1 MNSDQIAHG
10 DVDVDLGRLFASVR
24 QKWPRILFAALVI
37 TGLVFAVTY
46 AVTPQYRAQ
55 TRLLIETRESI
66 YTRPQGVNDG
76 DRPILDGEGVAS
88 QVELITS
95 TEILTRVAEDYNL
108 ANRGEFAG
116 DGGSLLSGLLEM
128 AGLKSAPVEGTAEE
142 KVLRAFRERLT
153 VYRVENSRVIVIE
166 FSSEDPKLA
175 AEIPNAVADAYVAVQ
190 SDAKLQSNT
199 SATQWL
205 EPEIQDLRERVK
217 EAEARVAEYR
227 AQSDLLLGQNNTV
240 LATQQLAELSSELSR
255 TRANRSAATAQA
267 ASVRSA
273 LQSGASVET
282 LPEVMASPLI
292 QRLRERQVEL
302 NAQIA
307 DLSTTLLGN
316 HPRIRALRSQLAD
329 LDAQIRSEANKVLA
343 SFEAEAATAERRE
356 EELTAEL
363 NRLKSASALAE
374 EEQVELRA
382 LEREAAAQ
390 RELLES
396 YLTRYREAASRSDR
410 NYLPADVRIF
420 SRAITPSEPY
430 FPKILPITVAAFV
443 ASLLVMAVM
452 TLLQELFSGRAMRP
466 TAGVPAPVPATA
478 RMPRAEP
485 LMELHSDEPELTD
498 LDAERAHIPIFPKR
512 PETRREPVQPVRYG
526 EIDIEQASERLVA
539 GGAGRALFIS
549 PEGDEAAAAS
559 VLVARDVADSGLR
572 VLLLDLTA
580 SGAASLPMLESVAY
594 AGITNLL
601 ASEAQFADVIHTDLF
616 SECHIIPVGTADP
629 KRAMRAADRLPIIME
644 SLSAAY
650 DVVIVE
656 CGPSDARDIRRLLS
670 SDTEVLVSMVDPEEG
685 DMAVEM
691 LDDLRESGVDA
702 PILVSPA
709 GHRMPPAPPG
719 RDAA

>member
-1 MNSDQIAHG
+1 MKSDQIAHG
-10 DVDVDLGRLFASVR
+10 DVDVDLGQLFAGVR
-24 QKWPRILFAALVI
+24 RKWPRILFAALVI

-46 AVTPQYRAQ
+46 TVTPQYRAQ
-55 TRLLIETRESI
+55 TRLLIETRESV

-95 TEILTRVAEDYNL
+95 TEILTSVAEKYNL

-116 DGGSLLSGLLEM
+116 GGGSFLSGLLVM
-128 AGLKSAPVEGTAEE
+128 AGLKSAPVEGTQEE

-175 AEIPNAVADAYVAVQ
+175 AEIPNAVADAYVAMQ
-190 SDAKLQSNT
+190 SEAKFQSNT

-205 EPEIQDLRERVK
+205 EPEIEDLRERVK

-267 ASVRSA
+267 ESVRSA
-273 LQSGASVET
+273 LQSGAAVET

-329 LDAQIRSEANKVLA
+329 LDTQIRSEANKVLA
-343 SFEAEAATAERRE
+343 GFEAEAATAQRRE

-363 NRLKSASALAE
+363 NRLKAASAIAE

-430 FPKILPITVAAFV
+430 FPKIMPITVAAFV
-443 ASLLVMAVM
+443 ASLLIMAII
-452 TLLQELFSGRAMRP
+452 TLLQELFSGCAMRP
-466 TAGVPAPVPATA
+466 TAGVAAPVPATA

-485 LMELHSDEPELTD
+485 LVDVGVPISGVGTSVPARKMVSAPIPEPE
-498 LDAERAHIPIFPKR
+498 EQ
-512 PETRREPVQPVRYG
+512 RELAPVARFG
-526 EIDIEQASERLVA
+526 EINIEQASERLVT
-539 GGAGRALFIS
+539 GGATRALFIS

-559 VLVARDVADSGLR
+559 VLVARDVGDSGLR

-580 SGAASLPMLESVAY
+580 SGAASLPMLESTAY

-601 ASEAQFADVIHTDLF
+601 ASEAQFADVIHNDLF

-629 KRAMRAADRLPIIME
+629 QRAMRAADRLPIIME

-656 CGPSDARDIRRLLS
+656 CGPTDAQAIRRLLS
-670 SDTEVLVSMVDPEEG
+670 SDTEVLVSMIDPEEG
-685 DMAVEM
+685 ELVLEM
-691 LDDLRESGVDA
+691 LDELRDSGVDA
-702 PILVSPA
+702 PILVSPV
-709 GHRMPPAPPG
+709 GYSMPPAPPG

>member
-10 DVDVDLGRLFASVR
+10 DVDVDLGRLFAAVR
-24 QKWPRILFAALVI
+24 RKWPRILFASLII
-37 TGLVFAVTY
+37 TGLVFALAY
-46 AVTPQYRAQ
+46 MATPQYRAQ

-66 YTRPQGVNDG
+66 YTRPQGVGDG
-76 DRPILDGEGVAS
+76 DRPILDGEGVTS

-95 TEILTRVAEDYNL
+95 TEILDRVARDLNL
-108 ANRGEFAG
+108 ANRKEFSG
-116 DGGSLLSGLLEM
+116 SGGSLVSRIFVM
-128 AGLKSAPVEGTAEE
+128 AGLKSAPVEGTDEE

-166 FSSEDPKLA
+166 FSSEDPELA
-175 AEIPNAVADAYVAVQ
+175 AQVPNAVANAYVAMQ

-205 EPEIQDLRERVK
+205 EPEIEDLRERVK
-217 EAEARVAEYR
+217 QAEARVAEYR

-240 LATQQLAELSSELSR
+240 LATQQLSELSSELSR
-255 TRANRSAATAQA
+255 TRANRSAAAAQA

-273 LQSGASVET
+273 LESGVAIESM
-282 LPEVMASPLI
+282 PEVLASPLI

-316 HPRIRALRSQLAD
+316 HPRIRALRSQLSD
-329 LDAQIRSEANKVLA
+329 LDVQIRNEATKVLA
-343 SFEAEAATAERRE
+343 GLEAEAARADRRE
-356 EELTAEL
+356 EELQAEL
-363 NRLKSASALAE
+363 NRLKVTSARAE

-430 FPKILPITVAAFV
+430 FPKIVPITAAAFV
-443 ASLLVMAVM
+443 ASLLIMAVI

-466 TAGVPAPVPATA
+466 SAAAPAPLPAAVPMRRAEPALDAVPAPERPSEPVLPTPEVADLPFPKPLSRTA
-478 RMPRAEP
+478 R
-485 LMELHSDEPELTD
+485 
-498 LDAERAHIPIFPKR
+498 
-512 PETRREPVQPVRYG
+512 YG
-526 EIDIEQASERLVA
+526 GIDVEQASERLVT
-539 GGAGRALFIS
+539 GGVTRALFIS

-559 VLVARDVADSGLR
+559 VLVARDVADSGMR

-601 ASEAQFADVIHTDLF
+601 ASEANFADVIHTDLF

-629 KRAMRAADRLPIIME
+629 QRAMRAADRLPIIIE

-650 DVVIVE
+650 DVVIIE
-656 CGPSDARDIRRLLS
+656 CGAVDAQGIGRLMS
-670 SDTEVLVSMVDPEEG
+670 SDTQVLVSMIDPEAGEL
-685 DMAVEM
+685 AAETAEE
-691 LDDLRESGVDA
+691 LRESGIA
-702 PILVSPA
+702 TPILVSPA
-709 GHRMPPAPPG
+709 GGSMPPAPPG

>member
-10 DVDVDLGRLFASVR
+10 DVDVDLGRLLAGMRR
-24 QKWPRILFAALVI
+24 QWARILIASLII
-37 TGLVFAVTY
+37 TGLVFAALY
-46 AVTPQYRAQ
+46 MMTPQYRAQ

-66 YTRPQGVNDG
+66 YTRPEGLDSG

-95 TEILTRVAEDYNL
+95 TKILTDVAEEFNL
-108 ANRGEFAG
+108 ANRGEFSG
-116 DGGSLLSGLLEM
+116 QKGSLLSGLLVM

-142 KVLRAFRERLT
+142 RVLREFRERLS

-166 FSSEDPKLA
+166 FSSADPKLA
-175 AEIPNAVADAYVAVQ
+175 AQIPNAVADAYVAMQ

-205 EPEIQDLRERVK
+205 EPEIKDLRERVK

-227 AQSDLLLGQNNTV
+227 SQSDLLLGQNNTV
-240 LATQQLAELSSELSR
+240 LATQQLAEISSELSR
-255 TRANRSAATAQA
+255 TRANRSAAAAQA
-267 ASVRSA
+267 ASIRSA
-273 LQSGASVET
+273 LERGASVEN

-307 DLSTTLLGN
+307 DLSTSLLDN
-316 HPRIRALRSQLAD
+316 HPRIRALRSQLGD

-343 SFEAEAATAERRE
+343 GFESEAATAQRRE

-363 NRLKSASALAE
+363 NRLKANSAMAE

-430 FPKILPITVAAFV
+430 FPKILPVTVAAFV
-443 ASLLVMAVM
+443 ASLLVMAIF
-452 TLLQELFSGRAMRP
+452 TLLQELASGRAMRP
-466 TAGVPAPVPATA
+466 TGRVSAPVPGAV

-485 LMELHSDEPELTD
+485 PMNLATQEPEPHLPQHPMEPA
-498 LDAERAHIPIFPKR
+498 DASGE
-512 PETRREPVQPVRYG
+512 ETRVPEWPWQRGGVDGVG
-526 EIDIEQASERLVA
+526 IEQAAERLVT
-539 GGAGRALFIS
+539 GGATRALFIS
-549 PEGDEAAAAS
+549 PEGDEGAAAS

-572 VLLLDLTA
+572 VVLLDLTA

-594 AGITNLL
+594 PGITNLL
-601 ASEAQFADVIHTDLF
+601 SSEAQFGDVIYTDLF
-616 SECHIIPVGTADP
+616 SESHIIPVGTADP
-629 KRAMRAADRLPIIME
+629 AKAMRAADRLPIIME

-650 DVVIVE
+650 DVVVVE
-656 CGPSDARDIRRLLS
+656 CGPTDAQAVGRLLS
-670 SDTEVLVSMVDPEEG
+670 GGTEVLVSVLNPDEVDL
-685 DMAVEM
+685 AAQI
-691 LDDLRESGVDA
+691 LDDLRDSGVAD
-702 PILVSPA
+702 PILVSAA
-709 GHRMPPAPPG
+709 GHTMPPAPPG

>member
-10 DVDVDLGRLFASVR
+10 DVDVDLGRLFAAVR
-24 QKWPRILFAALVI
+24 RKWPRILFASLII
-37 TGLVFAVTY
+37 TGLVFALAY
-46 AVTPQYRAQ
+46 MATPQYRAQ

-66 YTRPQGVNDG
+66 YTRPQGVGDG
-76 DRPILDGEGVAS
+76 DRPILDGEGVTS

-95 TEILTRVAEDYNL
+95 TEILDTVARDLNL
-108 ANRGEFAG
+108 ANRKEFSG
-116 DGGSLLSGLLEM
+116 SGGSLVSRILVM
-128 AGLKSAPVEGTAEE
+128 VGLKSAPVEGTDEE

-166 FSSEDPKLA
+166 FSSEDPQLA
-175 AEIPNAVADAYVAVQ
+175 AEVPNAVANAYVAMQ

-205 EPEIQDLRERVK
+205 EPEIEDLRERVK
-217 EAEARVAEYR
+217 QAEARVAEYR

-240 LATQQLAELSSELSR
+240 LATQQLSELSSELSR
-255 TRANRSAATAQA
+255 TRANRSAAAAQA

-273 LQSGASVET
+273 LESGVAVESM
-282 LPEVMASPLI
+282 PEVLASPLI

-316 HPRIRALRSQLAD
+316 HPRIRALRSQLSD
-329 LDAQIRSEANKVLA
+329 LDVQIRNEATKVLA
-343 SFEAEAATAERRE
+343 GLEAEAARAERRE
-356 EELTAEL
+356 EELQAEL
-363 NRLKSASALAE
+363 NRLKVASARAE

-430 FPKILPITVAAFV
+430 FPKIVPITAAAFV
-443 ASLLVMAVM
+443 ASLLIMAVI

-466 TAGVPAPVPATA
+466 SAVAPAPLPAAVPMRRAEPALDAVPAPERPSEPVLPTPEVADLPFPKPVSRTA
-478 RMPRAEP
+478 R
-485 LMELHSDEPELTD
+485 
-498 LDAERAHIPIFPKR
+498 
-512 PETRREPVQPVRYG
+512 YG
-526 EIDIEQASERLVA
+526 GIDVEQASERLVT
-539 GGAGRALFIS
+539 GGVTRALFIS

-559 VLVARDVADSGLR
+559 VLVARDVADSGMR
-572 VLLLDLTA
+572 VLLLDLTS

-601 ASEAQFADVIHTDLF
+601 ASEANFADVIHTDLF

-629 KRAMRAADRLPIIME
+629 QRAMRAADRLPIIIE

-650 DVVIVE
+650 DVVIIE
-656 CGPSDARDIRRLLS
+656 CGPVDAQGIGRLMS
-670 SDTEVLVSMVDPEEG
+670 SDTQVLVSMIDPEAGEL
-685 DMAVEM
+685 AAETAEE
-691 LDDLRESGVDA
+691 LRESGIA
-702 PILVSPA
+702 TPILVSPT
-709 GHRMPPAPPG
+709 GGSKPPAPPG

>member
-10 DVDVDLGRLFASVR
+10 DVDVDLGRLFAAVR
-24 QKWPRILFAALVI
+24 RKWPRILFASLII
-37 TGLVFAVTY
+37 TGLVFALAY
-46 AVTPQYRAQ
+46 MATPQYRAQ

-66 YTRPQGVNDG
+66 YTRPQGVGDG
-76 DRPILDGEGVAS
+76 DRPILDGEGVTS

-95 TEILTRVAEDYNL
+95 TEILDTVARDLNL
-108 ANRGEFAG
+108 ANRKEFSG
-116 DGGSLLSGLLEM
+116 SGGSLVSRILVM
-128 AGLKSAPVEGTAEE
+128 VGLKSAPVEGTDEE

-166 FSSEDPKLA
+166 FSSEDPQLA
-175 AEIPNAVADAYVAVQ
+175 AEVPNAVANAYVAMQ

-205 EPEIQDLRERVK
+205 EPEIEDLRERVK
-217 EAEARVAEYR
+217 QAEARVAEYR

-240 LATQQLAELSSELSR
+240 LATQQLSELSSELSR
-255 TRANRSAATAQA
+255 TRANRSAAAAQA

-273 LQSGASVET
+273 LESGVAVESM
-282 LPEVMASPLI
+282 PEVLASPLI

-316 HPRIRALRSQLAD
+316 HPRIRALRSQLSD
-329 LDAQIRSEANKVLA
+329 LDVQIRNEATKVLA
-343 SFEAEAATAERRE
+343 GLEAEAARAERRE
-356 EELTAEL
+356 EELQAEL
-363 NRLKSASALAE
+363 NRLKVASARAE

-430 FPKILPITVAAFV
+430 FPKIVPITAAAFV
-443 ASLLVMAVM
+443 ASLLIMAVI

-466 TAGVPAPVPATA
+466 SAVAPAPLPAAVPM
-478 RMPRAEP
+478 RRAEP
-485 LMELHSDEPELTD
+485 A
-498 LDAERAHIPIFPKR
+498 LDAVSAPERPSEPVLPTPEVADLPFPK
-512 PETRREPVQPVRYG
+512 PVSRTARYG
-526 EIDIEQASERLVA
+526 GMDVEQASERLVT
-539 GGAGRALFIS
+539 GGVTRALFIS

-559 VLVARDVADSGLR
+559 VLVARDVADSGMR
-572 VLLLDLTA
+572 VLLLDLTS

-601 ASEAQFADVIHTDLF
+601 ASEANFADVIHTDLF

-629 KRAMRAADRLPIIME
+629 QRAMRAADRLPIIIE

-650 DVVIVE
+650 DVVIIE
-656 CGPSDARDIRRLLS
+656 CGPVDAQGIGRLMS
-670 SDTEVLVSMVDPEEG
+670 SDTQVLVSMIDPEAGEL
-685 DMAVEM
+685 AAETAEE
-691 LDDLRESGVDA
+691 LRESGIA
-702 PILVSPA
+702 TPILVSPT
-709 GHRMPPAPPG
+709 GGSKPPAPPG

>member
-10 DVDVDLGRLFASVR
+10 DVDVDLGRLFAAVR
-24 QKWPRILFAALVI
+24 RKWPRILFASLII
-37 TGLVFAVTY
+37 TGLVFALAY
-46 AVTPQYRAQ
+46 MATPQYRAQ

-66 YTRPQGVNDG
+66 YTRPQGVGDG
-76 DRPILDGEGVAS
+76 DRPILDGEGVTS

-95 TEILTRVAEDYNL
+95 TEILDTVARDLNL
-108 ANRGEFAG
+108 ANRKEFSG
-116 DGGSLLSGLLEM
+116 SGGSLVSRILVM
-128 AGLKSAPVEGTAEE
+128 VGLKSAPVEGTAEE

-166 FSSEDPKLA
+166 FSSEDPQLA
-175 AEIPNAVADAYVAVQ
+175 AEVPNAVANAYVAMQ

-205 EPEIQDLRERVK
+205 EPEIEDLRERVK
-217 EAEARVAEYR
+217 QAEARVAEYR

-240 LATQQLAELSSELSR
+240 LATQQLSELSSELSR
-255 TRANRSAATAQA
+255 TRANRSAAAAQA

-273 LQSGASVET
+273 LESGVAVESM
-282 LPEVMASPLI
+282 PEVLASPLI

-316 HPRIRALRSQLAD
+316 HPRIRALRSQLSD
-329 LDAQIRSEANKVLA
+329 LDVQIRNEATKVLA
-343 SFEAEAATAERRE
+343 GLEAEAARAERRE
-356 EELTAEL
+356 EELQAEL
-363 NRLKSASALAE
+363 NRLKVASARAE

-430 FPKILPITVAAFV
+430 FPKIVPITAAAFV
-443 ASLLVMAVM
+443 ASLLIMAVI

-466 TAGVPAPVPATA
+466 SAVVPAPLPAAVPM
-478 RMPRAEP
+478 RRAEP
-485 LMELHSDEPELTD
+485 A
-498 LDAERAHIPIFPKR
+498 LDAVPAPEQPSEPVLPTPEVADLPFPK
-512 PETRREPVQPVRYG
+512 PVSRTARYG
-526 EIDIEQASERLVA
+526 GIDVEQASERLVT
-539 GGAGRALFIS
+539 GGVTRALFIS

-559 VLVARDVADSGLR
+559 VLVARDVADSGMR
-572 VLLLDLTA
+572 VLLLDLTS

-601 ASEAQFADVIHTDLF
+601 ASEANFADVIHTDLF
-616 SECHIIPVGTADP
+616 SECHIIPVGTAEP
-629 KRAMRAADRLPIIME
+629 QRAMRAADRLPIIIE

-650 DVVIVE
+650 DVVIIE
-656 CGPSDARDIRRLLS
+656 CGPVDAQGIGRLMS
-670 SDTEVLVSMVDPEEG
+670 SDTQVLVSMIDPEAGEL
-685 DMAVEM
+685 AAETAEE
-691 LDDLRESGVDA
+691 LRESGIA
-702 PILVSPA
+702 TPILVSPT
-709 GHRMPPAPPG
+709 GGSKPPAPPG

>member
-10 DVDVDLGRLFASVR
+10 DVDVDLGRLFAAVR
-24 QKWPRILFAALVI
+24 RKWPRILFASLII
-37 TGLVFAVTY
+37 TGLVFALAY
-46 AVTPQYRAQ
+46 MATPQYRAQ

-66 YTRPQGVNDG
+66 YTRPQGVGDG
-76 DRPILDGEGVAS
+76 DRPILDGEGVTS

-95 TEILTRVAEDYNL
+95 TEILDTVARDLNL
-108 ANRGEFAG
+108 ANRKEFSG
-116 DGGSLLSGLLEM
+116 SGGSLVSRILVM
-128 AGLKSAPVEGTAEE
+128 VGLKSAPVEGTAEE

-166 FSSEDPKLA
+166 FSSEDPQLA
-175 AEIPNAVADAYVAVQ
+175 AEVPNAVANAYVAMQ

-205 EPEIQDLRERVK
+205 EPEIEDLRERVK
-217 EAEARVAEYR
+217 QAEARVAEYR

-240 LATQQLAELSSELSR
+240 LATQQLSELSSELSR
-255 TRANRSAATAQA
+255 TRANRSAAAAQA

-273 LQSGASVET
+273 LESGVAVESM
-282 LPEVMASPLI
+282 PEVLASPLI

-316 HPRIRALRSQLAD
+316 HPRIRALRSQLSD
-329 LDAQIRSEANKVLA
+329 LDVQIRNEATKVLA
-343 SFEAEAATAERRE
+343 GLEAEAARAERRE
-356 EELTAEL
+356 EELQAEL
-363 NRLKSASALAE
+363 NRLKVASARAE

-430 FPKILPITVAAFV
+430 FPKIVPITAAAFV
-443 ASLLVMAVM
+443 ASLLIMAVI

-466 TAGVPAPVPATA
+466 SAVAPAPLPAAVPMRRAEPALDAVPAPEQPSEPVLPTPEVADLPFPKPVSRTA
-478 RMPRAEP
+478 R
-485 LMELHSDEPELTD
+485 
-498 LDAERAHIPIFPKR
+498 
-512 PETRREPVQPVRYG
+512 YG
-526 EIDIEQASERLVA
+526 GIDVEQASERLVT
-539 GGAGRALFIS
+539 GGVTRALFIS

-559 VLVARDVADSGLR
+559 VLVARDVADSGMR
-572 VLLLDLTA
+572 VLLLDLTS

-601 ASEAQFADVIHTDLF
+601 ASEANFADVIHTDLF

-629 KRAMRAADRLPIIME
+629 QRAMRAADRLPIIIE

-650 DVVIVE
+650 DVVIIE
-656 CGPSDARDIRRLLS
+656 CGPVDAQGIGRLMS
-670 SDTEVLVSMVDPEEG
+670 SDTQVLVSMIDPEAGEL
-685 DMAVEM
+685 AAETAEE
-691 LDDLRESGVDA
+691 LRESGIA
-702 PILVSPA
+702 TPILVSPT
-709 GHRMPPAPPG
+709 GGSKPPAPPG

>member
-10 DVDVDLGRLFASVR
+10 DVDVDLGRLFAAVR
-24 QKWPRILFAALVI
+24 RKWPRILFASLII
-37 TGLVFAVTY
+37 TGLVFALAY
-46 AVTPQYRAQ
+46 MATPQYRAQ

-66 YTRPQGVNDG
+66 YTRPQGVGDG
-76 DRPILDGEGVAS
+76 DRPILDGEGVTS

-95 TEILTRVAEDYNL
+95 TEILDTVARDLNL
-108 ANRGEFAG
+108 ANRKEFSG
-116 DGGSLLSGLLEM
+116 SGGSLVSRILVM
-128 AGLKSAPVEGTAEE
+128 VGLKSAPVEGTAEE

-166 FSSEDPKLA
+166 FSSEDPQLA
-175 AEIPNAVADAYVAVQ
+175 AEVPNAVANAYVAMQ

-205 EPEIQDLRERVK
+205 EPEIEDLRERVK
-217 EAEARVAEYR
+217 QAEARVAEYR

-240 LATQQLAELSSELSR
+240 LATQQLSELSSELSR
-255 TRANRSAATAQA
+255 TRANRSAAAAQA

-273 LQSGASVET
+273 LESGVAIESM
-282 LPEVMASPLI
+282 PEVLASPLI

-316 HPRIRALRSQLAD
+316 HPRIRALRSQLSD
-329 LDAQIRSEANKVLA
+329 LDVQIRNEATKVLA
-343 SFEAEAATAERRE
+343 GLEAEAARAERRE
-356 EELTAEL
+356 EELQAEL
-363 NRLKSASALAE
+363 NRLKVASARAE

-430 FPKILPITVAAFV
+430 FPKIVPITAAAFV
-443 ASLLVMAVM
+443 ASLLIMAVI

-466 TAGVPAPVPATA
+466 SAVAPALLPAAVPMRRAEPALDAVPAPEQPSEPVLPTPKVADLPFPKPVSRTA
-478 RMPRAEP
+478 R
-485 LMELHSDEPELTD
+485 
-498 LDAERAHIPIFPKR
+498 
-512 PETRREPVQPVRYG
+512 YG
-526 EIDIEQASERLVA
+526 GMDVEQASERLVT
-539 GGAGRALFIS
+539 GGVTRALFIS

-559 VLVARDVADSGLR
+559 VLVARDVADSGMR
-572 VLLLDLTA
+572 VLLLDLTS

-601 ASEAQFADVIHTDLF
+601 ASEANFADVIHTDLF

-629 KRAMRAADRLPIIME
+629 QRAMRAADRLPIIIE

-650 DVVIVE
+650 DVVIIE
-656 CGPSDARDIRRLLS
+656 CGPVDAQGIGRLMS
-670 SDTEVLVSMVDPEEG
+670 SDTQVLVSMIDPEAGEL
-685 DMAVEM
+685 AAETAEE
-691 LDDLRESGVDA
+691 LRESGIA
-702 PILVSPA
+702 TPILVSPT
-709 GHRMPPAPPG
+709 GGSKPPAPPG

>member
-10 DVDVDLGRLFASVR
+10 DVDVDLGRLFAAVR
-24 QKWPRILFAALVI
+24 RKWPRILFASLII
-37 TGLVFAVTY
+37 TGLVFALAY
-46 AVTPQYRAQ
+46 MATPQYRAQ

-66 YTRPQGVNDG
+66 YTRPQGVGDG
-76 DRPILDGEGVAS
+76 DRPILDGEGVTS

-95 TEILTRVAEDYNL
+95 TEILDTVARDLNL
-108 ANRGEFAG
+108 ANRKEFSG
-116 DGGSLLSGLLEM
+116 SGGSLVSRILVM
-128 AGLKSAPVEGTAEE
+128 VGLKSAPVEGTDEE

-166 FSSEDPKLA
+166 FSSEDPQLA
-175 AEIPNAVADAYVAVQ
+175 AEVPNAVANAYVAMQ

-205 EPEIQDLRERVK
+205 EPEIEDLRERVK
-217 EAEARVAEYR
+217 QAEARVAEYR

-240 LATQQLAELSSELSR
+240 LATQQLSELSSELSR
-255 TRANRSAATAQA
+255 TRANRSAAAAQA

-273 LQSGASVET
+273 LESGVAIESM
-282 LPEVMASPLI
+282 PEVLASPLI

-316 HPRIRALRSQLAD
+316 HPRIRALRSQLSD
-329 LDAQIRSEANKVLA
+329 LDVQIRNEATKVLA
-343 SFEAEAATAERRE
+343 GLEAEATRAERRE
-356 EELTAEL
+356 EELQAEL
-363 NRLKSASALAE
+363 NRLKVTSARAE

-430 FPKILPITVAAFV
+430 FPKIVPITAAAFV
-443 ASLLVMAVM
+443 ASLLIMAVI

-466 TAGVPAPVPATA
+466 SAVAPAPLPAAVPMRRAEPALDAVPAPERPSEPVLPTPEVADLPFPKPVSRTA
-478 RMPRAEP
+478 R
-485 LMELHSDEPELTD
+485 
-498 LDAERAHIPIFPKR
+498 
-512 PETRREPVQPVRYG
+512 YG
-526 EIDIEQASERLVA
+526 GIDVEQASERLVT
-539 GGAGRALFIS
+539 GGVTRALFIS

-559 VLVARDVADSGLR
+559 VLVARDVADSGMR
-572 VLLLDLTA
+572 VLLLDLTS

-601 ASEAQFADVIHTDLF
+601 ASEANFADVIHTDLF

-629 KRAMRAADRLPIIME
+629 QRAMRAADRLPIIIE

-650 DVVIVE
+650 DVVIIE
-656 CGPSDARDIRRLLS
+656 CGPVDAQGIGRLMS
-670 SDTEVLVSMVDPEEG
+670 SDTQVLVSMIDPEAGEL
-685 DMAVEM
+685 AAETAEE
-691 LDDLRESGVDA
+691 LRESGIA
-702 PILVSPA
+702 TPILVSPT
-709 GHRMPPAPPG
+709 GGSKPPAPPG

>member
-10 DVDVDLGRLFASVR
+10 DVDVDLGRLFAAVR
-24 QKWPRILFAALVI
+24 RKWPRILFASLII
-37 TGLVFAVTY
+37 TGLVFALAY
-46 AVTPQYRAQ
+46 MATPQYRAQ

-66 YTRPQGVNDG
+66 YTRPQGVGDG
-76 DRPILDGEGVAS
+76 DRPILDGEGVTS

-95 TEILTRVAEDYNL
+95 TEILDTVARDLNL
-108 ANRGEFAG
+108 ANRKEFSG
-116 DGGSLLSGLLEM
+116 SGGSLVSRILVM
-128 AGLKSAPVEGTAEE
+128 VGLKNAPVEGTDEE

-166 FSSEDPKLA
+166 FSSEDPQLA
-175 AEIPNAVADAYVAVQ
+175 AEVPNAVANAYVAMQ

-205 EPEIQDLRERVK
+205 EPEIEDLRERVK
-217 EAEARVAEYR
+217 QAEARVAEYR

-240 LATQQLAELSSELSR
+240 LATQQLSELSSELSR
-255 TRANRSAATAQA
+255 TRANRSAAAAQA

-273 LQSGASVET
+273 LESGVAIESM
-282 LPEVMASPLI
+282 PEVLASPLI

-316 HPRIRALRSQLAD
+316 HPRIRALRSQLTD
-329 LDAQIRSEANKVLA
+329 LDVQIRNEATKVLA
-343 SFEAEAATAERRE
+343 GLEAEAARAERRE
-356 EELTAEL
+356 EELQAEL
-363 NRLKSASALAE
+363 NRLKVASARAE

-430 FPKILPITVAAFV
+430 FPKIVPITAAAFV
-443 ASLLVMAVM
+443 ASLLIMAVI

-466 TAGVPAPVPATA
+466 SAVAPAPLPAAVPMRRAEPALDAVPAPERPS
-478 RMPRAEP
+478 EP
-485 LMELHSDEPELTD
+485 VLPTPEVAD
-498 LDAERAHIPIFPKR
+498 LAFPK
-512 PETRREPVQPVRYG
+512 PLSRRTVRYG
-526 EIDIEQASERLVA
+526 GIDVEQASERLVT
-539 GGAGRALFIS
+539 GGVTRALFIS

-559 VLVARDVADSGLR
+559 VLVARDVADSGMR
-572 VLLLDLTA
+572 VLLLDLTS

-601 ASEAQFADVIHTDLF
+601 ASEANFADVIHTDLF

-629 KRAMRAADRLPIIME
+629 QRAMRAADRLPIIIE

-650 DVVIVE
+650 DVVIIE
-656 CGPSDARDIRRLLS
+656 CGPVDAQGIGRLMS
-670 SDTEVLVSMVDPEEG
+670 SDTQVLVSMIDPEAGEL
-685 DMAVEM
+685 AAETAEE
-691 LDDLRESGVDA
+691 LRESGIA
-702 PILVSPA
+702 TPILVSPT
-709 GHRMPPAPPG
+709 GGSKPPAPPG

>member
-46 AVTPQYRAQ
+46 TVTPQYRAQ

-116 DGGSLLSGLLEM
+116 DGGSFLSGLLEM

-343 SFEAEAATAERRE
+343 GFEAEAATAERRE
-356 EELTAEL
+356 EELNAEL
-363 NRLKSASALAE
+363 NRLKAASAVAE

-430 FPKILPITVAAFV
+430 FPKIVPITVAAFV
-443 ASLLVMAVM
+443 ASLLIMAVM

-466 TAGVPAPVPATA
+466 TAGVPAQVPATA

-485 LMELHSDEPELTD
+485 RMEVHADEPELTD
-498 LDAERAHIPIFPKR
+498 LDAERAHIPIFPER
-512 PETRREPVQPVRYG
+512 PEVRQEPVKRARYG

>member
-670 SDTEVLVSMVDPEEG
+670 SDTEVLVSMFDPEEG

>member
-10 DVDVDLGRLFASVR
+10 DVDVDLGRLFAAVR
-24 QKWPRILFAALVI
+24 RKWPRILFASLII
-37 TGLVFAVTY
+37 TGLVFALAY
-46 AVTPQYRAQ
+46 MATPQYRAQ

-66 YTRPQGVNDG
+66 YTRPQGVGDG
-76 DRPILDGEGVAS
+76 DRPILDGEGVTS

-95 TEILTRVAEDYNL
+95 TEILDTVARDLNL
-108 ANRGEFAG
+108 ANRKEFSG
-116 DGGSLLSGLLEM
+116 SGGSLVSRILVM
-128 AGLKSAPVEGTAEE
+128 VGLKNAPVEGTDEE

-166 FSSEDPKLA
+166 FSSEDPQLA
-175 AEIPNAVADAYVAVQ
+175 AEVPNAVANAYVAMQ

-205 EPEIQDLRERVK
+205 EPEIEDLRERVK
-217 EAEARVAEYR
+217 QAEARVAEYR

-240 LATQQLAELSSELSR
+240 LATQQLSELSSELSR
-255 TRANRSAATAQA
+255 TRANRSAAAAQA

-273 LQSGASVET
+273 LESGVAVESM
-282 LPEVMASPLI
+282 PEVLASPLI

-316 HPRIRALRSQLAD
+316 HPRIRALRSQLSD
-329 LDAQIRSEANKVLA
+329 LDVQIRNEATKVLA
-343 SFEAEAATAERRE
+343 GLEAEATRAERRE
-356 EELTAEL
+356 EELQAEL
-363 NRLKSASALAE
+363 NRLKVTSARAE

-430 FPKILPITVAAFV
+430 FPKIVPITAAAFV
-443 ASLLVMAVM
+443 ASLLIMAVI

-466 TAGVPAPVPATA
+466 SAVAPAPLPAAVPMRRVEPALDAVSAPERPSEPVLPTPEVADLPFPKPVSRTA
-478 RMPRAEP
+478 R
-485 LMELHSDEPELTD
+485 
-498 LDAERAHIPIFPKR
+498 
-512 PETRREPVQPVRYG
+512 YG
-526 EIDIEQASERLVA
+526 GIDVEQASERLVT
-539 GGAGRALFIS
+539 GGVTRALFIS

-559 VLVARDVADSGLR
+559 VLVARDVADSGMR
-572 VLLLDLTA
+572 VLLLDLTS

-601 ASEAQFADVIHTDLF
+601 ASEANFADVIHTDLF

-629 KRAMRAADRLPIIME
+629 QRAMRAADRLPIIIE

-650 DVVIVE
+650 DVVIIE
-656 CGPSDARDIRRLLS
+656 CGPVDAQGIGRLMS
-670 SDTEVLVSMVDPEEG
+670 SDMQVLVSMIDPEAGEL
-685 DMAVEM
+685 AAETAEE
-691 LDDLRESGVDA
+691 LRESGIA
-702 PILVSPA
+702 TPILVSPT
-709 GHRMPPAPPG
+709 GGSKPPAPPG

>member
-128 AGLKSAPVEGTAEE
+128 AGLKSASVEGTAEE

-273 LQSGASVET
+273 LQSGVSVET

-526 EIDIEQASERLVA
+526 EIDLEQASERLVA

>member
-10 DVDVDLGRLFASVR
+10 DVDVDLGRLFAAVR
-24 QKWPRILFAALVI
+24 RKWPRILFASLII
-37 TGLVFAVTY
+37 TGLVFALAY
-46 AVTPQYRAQ
+46 MATPQYRAQ

-66 YTRPQGVNDG
+66 YTRPQGVGDG
-76 DRPILDGEGVAS
+76 DRPILDGEGVTS

-95 TEILTRVAEDYNL
+95 TEILDTVARDLNL
-108 ANRGEFAG
+108 ANRKEFSG
-116 DGGSLLSGLLEM
+116 SGGSLVSRILVM
-128 AGLKSAPVEGTAEE
+128 VGLKSAPVEGTDEE

-166 FSSEDPKLA
+166 FSSEDPQLA
-175 AEIPNAVADAYVAVQ
+175 AEVPNAVANAYVAMQ

-205 EPEIQDLRERVK
+205 EPEIEDLRERVK
-217 EAEARVAEYR
+217 QAEARVAEYR

-240 LATQQLAELSSELSR
+240 LATQQLSELSSELSR
-255 TRANRSAATAQA
+255 TRANRSAAAAQA

-273 LQSGASVET
+273 LESGVAIESM
-282 LPEVMASPLI
+282 PEVLASPLI

-316 HPRIRALRSQLAD
+316 HPRIRALRSQLSD
-329 LDAQIRSEANKVLA
+329 LDVQIRNEATKVLA
-343 SFEAEAATAERRE
+343 GLEAEATRAERRE
-356 EELTAEL
+356 EELQAEL
-363 NRLKSASALAE
+363 NRLKVTSARAE

-430 FPKILPITVAAFV
+430 FPKIVPITAAAFV
-443 ASLLVMAVM
+443 ASLLIMAVI

-466 TAGVPAPVPATA
+466 SAVAPAPLPAAVPM
-478 RMPRAEP
+478 RRAEP
-485 LMELHSDEPELTD
+485 A
-498 LDAERAHIPIFPKR
+498 LDAVSAPERPSEPVLPTPEVADLPFPK
-512 PETRREPVQPVRYG
+512 PVSRTARYG
-526 EIDIEQASERLVA
+526 GIDVEQASERLVT
-539 GGAGRALFIS
+539 GGVTRALFIS

-559 VLVARDVADSGLR
+559 VLVARDVADSGMR
-572 VLLLDLTA
+572 VLLLDLTS

-601 ASEAQFADVIHTDLF
+601 ASEANFADVIHTDLF

-629 KRAMRAADRLPIIME
+629 QRAMRAADRLPIIIE

-650 DVVIVE
+650 DVVIIE
-656 CGPSDARDIRRLLS
+656 CGPVDAQGIGRLMS
-670 SDTEVLVSMVDPEEG
+670 SDTQVLVSMIDPEAGEL
-685 DMAVEM
+685 AAETAEE
-691 LDDLRESGVDA
+691 LRESGIA
-702 PILVSPA
+702 TPILVSPT
-709 GHRMPPAPPG
+709 GGSKPPAPPG

>member
-10 DVDVDLGRLFASVR
+10 DVDVDLGRLFAAVR
-24 QKWPRILFAALVI
+24 RKWPRILFASLII
-37 TGLVFAVTY
+37 TGLVFALAY
-46 AVTPQYRAQ
+46 MATPQYRAQ

-66 YTRPQGVNDG
+66 YTRPQGVGDG
-76 DRPILDGEGVAS
+76 DRPILDGEGVTS

-95 TEILTRVAEDYNL
+95 TEILDTVARDLNL
-108 ANRGEFAG
+108 ANRKEFSG
-116 DGGSLLSGLLEM
+116 SGGSLVSRILVM
-128 AGLKSAPVEGTAEE
+128 VGLKSAPVEGTAEE

-166 FSSEDPKLA
+166 FSSEDPQLA
-175 AEIPNAVADAYVAVQ
+175 AEVPNAVANAYVAMQ

-205 EPEIQDLRERVK
+205 EPEIEDLRERVK
-217 EAEARVAEYR
+217 QAEARVAEYR

-240 LATQQLAELSSELSR
+240 LATQQLSELSSELSR
-255 TRANRSAATAQA
+255 TRANRSAAAAQA

-273 LQSGASVET
+273 LESGVAIESM
-282 LPEVMASPLI
+282 PEVLASPLI

-316 HPRIRALRSQLAD
+316 HPRIRALRSQLSD
-329 LDAQIRSEANKVLA
+329 LDVQIRNEATKVLA
-343 SFEAEAATAERRE
+343 GLEAEAARAERRE
-356 EELTAEL
+356 EELQAEL
-363 NRLKSASALAE
+363 NRLKVASARAE

-430 FPKILPITVAAFV
+430 FPKIVPITAAAFV
-443 ASLLVMAVM
+443 ASLLIMAVI

-466 TAGVPAPVPATA
+466 SAVAPAPLPAAVPMRRAEPALDAVPAPERPSEPVLPTPEVADLPFPKPVSRTA
-478 RMPRAEP
+478 R
-485 LMELHSDEPELTD
+485 
-498 LDAERAHIPIFPKR
+498 
-512 PETRREPVQPVRYG
+512 YG
-526 EIDIEQASERLVA
+526 GIDVEQASERLVT
-539 GGAGRALFIS
+539 GGVTRALFIS

-559 VLVARDVADSGLR
+559 VLVARDVADSGMR
-572 VLLLDLTA
+572 VLLLDLTS

-601 ASEAQFADVIHTDLF
+601 ASEANFADVIHTDLF

-629 KRAMRAADRLPIIME
+629 QRAMRAADRLPIIIE

-650 DVVIVE
+650 DVVIIE
-656 CGPSDARDIRRLLS
+656 CGPVDAQGIGRLMS
-670 SDTEVLVSMVDPEEG
+670 SDTQVLVSMIDPEAGEL
-685 DMAVEM
+685 AAETAEE
-691 LDDLRESGVDA
+691 LRESGIA
-702 PILVSPA
+702 TPILVSPT
-709 GHRMPPAPPG
+709 GGSKPPAPPG

>member
-10 DVDVDLGRLFASVR
+10 DVDVDLGRLFAAVR
-24 QKWPRILFAALVI
+24 RKWPRILFASLII
-37 TGLVFAVTY
+37 TGLVFALAY
-46 AVTPQYRAQ
+46 MATPQYRAQ

-66 YTRPQGVNDG
+66 YTRPQGVGDG
-76 DRPILDGEGVAS
+76 DRPILDGEGVTS

-95 TEILTRVAEDYNL
+95 TEILDTVARDLNL
-108 ANRGEFAG
+108 ANRKEFSG
-116 DGGSLLSGLLEM
+116 SGGSLVSRILVM
-128 AGLKSAPVEGTAEE
+128 VGLKSAPVEGTDEE

-166 FSSEDPKLA
+166 FSSEDPQLA
-175 AEIPNAVADAYVAVQ
+175 AEVPNAVANAYVAMQ

-205 EPEIQDLRERVK
+205 EPEIEDLRERVK
-217 EAEARVAEYR
+217 QAEARVAEYR

-240 LATQQLAELSSELSR
+240 LATQQLSELSSELSR
-255 TRANRSAATAQA
+255 TRANRSAAAAQA

-273 LQSGASVET
+273 LESGVAIESM
-282 LPEVMASPLI
+282 PEVLASPLI

-316 HPRIRALRSQLAD
+316 HPRIRALRSQLSD
-329 LDAQIRSEANKVLA
+329 LDVQIRNEATKVLA
-343 SFEAEAATAERRE
+343 GLEAEATRAERRE
-356 EELTAEL
+356 EELQAEL
-363 NRLKSASALAE
+363 NRLKVTSARAE

-430 FPKILPITVAAFV
+430 FPKIVPITAAAFV
-443 ASLLVMAVM
+443 ASLLIMAVI

-466 TAGVPAPVPATA
+466 SAVAPAPLPAAVPM
-478 RMPRAEP
+478 RRAEP
-485 LMELHSDEPELTD
+485 A
-498 LDAERAHIPIFPKR
+498 LDAVSAPERPSEPVLPTPEVADLPFPK
-512 PETRREPVQPVRYG
+512 PVSRTARYG
-526 EIDIEQASERLVA
+526 GIDVEQASERLVT
-539 GGAGRALFIS
+539 GGVTRALFIS

-559 VLVARDVADSGLR
+559 VLVARDVADSGMR
-572 VLLLDLTA
+572 VLLLDLTS

-601 ASEAQFADVIHTDLF
+601 ASEANFADVIHTDLF

-629 KRAMRAADRLPIIME
+629 QRAMRAADRLPIIIE

-650 DVVIVE
+650 DVVIIE
-656 CGPSDARDIRRLLS
+656 CGPVDAQGIERLMS
-670 SDTEVLVSMVDPEEG
+670 SDTQVLVSMIDPEAGEL
-685 DMAVEM
+685 AAETAEE
-691 LDDLRESGVDA
+691 LRESGIA
-702 PILVSPA
+702 KPILVSPT
-709 GHRMPPAPPG
+709 GGSKPPAPPG

>member
-10 DVDVDLGRLFASVR
+10 DVDVDLGRLFAAVR
-24 QKWPRILFAALVI
+24 RKWPRILFASLII
-37 TGLVFAVTY
+37 TGLVFALAY
-46 AVTPQYRAQ
+46 MATPQYRAQ

-66 YTRPQGVNDG
+66 YTRPQGVGDG
-76 DRPILDGEGVAS
+76 DRPILDGEGVTS

-95 TEILTRVAEDYNL
+95 TEILDTVARDLNL
-108 ANRGEFAG
+108 ANRKEFSG
-116 DGGSLLSGLLEM
+116 SGGSLVSRILVM
-128 AGLKSAPVEGTAEE
+128 VGLKSAPVEGTAEE

-166 FSSEDPKLA
+166 FSSEDPQLA
-175 AEIPNAVADAYVAVQ
+175 AEVPNAVANAYVAMQ

-205 EPEIQDLRERVK
+205 EPEIEDLRERVK
-217 EAEARVAEYR
+217 QAEARVAEYR

-240 LATQQLAELSSELSR
+240 LATQQLSELSSELSR
-255 TRANRSAATAQA
+255 TRANRSAAAAQA

-273 LQSGASVET
+273 LESGVAIESM
-282 LPEVMASPLI
+282 PEVLASPLI

-316 HPRIRALRSQLAD
+316 HPRIRALRSQLSD
-329 LDAQIRSEANKVLA
+329 LDVQIRNEATKVLA
-343 SFEAEAATAERRE
+343 GLEAEAARAERRE
-356 EELTAEL
+356 EELQAEL
-363 NRLKSASALAE
+363 NRLKVASARAE

-430 FPKILPITVAAFV
+430 FPKIVPITAAAFV
-443 ASLLVMAVM
+443 ASLLIMAVI

-466 TAGVPAPVPATA
+466 SAVAPAPLPAAVPMRRAEPALDAVPAPERPSEPVLPTPEVADLPFPKPVSRTA
-478 RMPRAEP
+478 R
-485 LMELHSDEPELTD
+485 
-498 LDAERAHIPIFPKR
+498 
-512 PETRREPVQPVRYG
+512 YG
-526 EIDIEQASERLVA
+526 GMDVEQASERLVT
-539 GGAGRALFIS
+539 GGVTRALFIS

-559 VLVARDVADSGLR
+559 VLVARDVADSGMR
-572 VLLLDLTA
+572 VLLLDLTS

-601 ASEAQFADVIHTDLF
+601 ASEANFADVIHTDLF

-629 KRAMRAADRLPIIME
+629 QRAMRAADRLPIIIE

-650 DVVIVE
+650 DVVIIE
-656 CGPSDARDIRRLLS
+656 CGPVDAQGIGRLMS
-670 SDTEVLVSMVDPEEG
+670 SDTQVLVSMIDPEAGEL
-685 DMAVEM
+685 AAETAEE
-691 LDDLRESGVDA
+691 LRESGIA
-702 PILVSPA
+702 TPILVSPT
-709 GHRMPPAPPG
+709 GGSKPPAPPG

>member
-10 DVDVDLGRLFASVR
+10 DVDVDLGRLFAAVR
-24 QKWPRILFAALVI
+24 RKWPRILFASLII
-37 TGLVFAVTY
+37 TGLVFALAY
-46 AVTPQYRAQ
+46 MATPQYRAQ

-66 YTRPQGVNDG
+66 YTRPQGVGDG
-76 DRPILDGEGVAS
+76 DRPILDGEGVTS

-95 TEILTRVAEDYNL
+95 TEILDRVARDLNL
-108 ANRGEFAG
+108 ANRKEFSG
-116 DGGSLLSGLLEM
+116 SGGSLVSRILVM
-128 AGLKSAPVEGTAEE
+128 VGLKSAPVEGTAEE

-166 FSSEDPKLA
+166 FSSEDPQLA
-175 AEIPNAVADAYVAVQ
+175 AEVPNAVANAYVAMQ

-205 EPEIQDLRERVK
+205 EPEIEDLRERVK
-217 EAEARVAEYR
+217 QAEARVAEYR

-240 LATQQLAELSSELSR
+240 LATQQLSELSSELSR
-255 TRANRSAATAQA
+255 TRANRSAAAAQA

-273 LQSGASVET
+273 LESGVAIESM
-282 LPEVMASPLI
+282 PEVLASPLI

-316 HPRIRALRSQLAD
+316 HPRIRALRSQLSD
-329 LDAQIRSEANKVLA
+329 LDVQIRNEATKVLA
-343 SFEAEAATAERRE
+343 GLEAEAARADRRE
-356 EELTAEL
+356 EELQAEL
-363 NRLKSASALAE
+363 NRLKVTSARAE

-430 FPKILPITVAAFV
+430 FPKIVPITAAAFV
-443 ASLLVMAVM
+443 ASLLIMAVI

-466 TAGVPAPVPATA
+466 SAAAPAPLPAAVPMRRAEPALDAVPAPERPSEPVLPTPEVADLPFPKPLSRTA
-478 RMPRAEP
+478 R
-485 LMELHSDEPELTD
+485 
-498 LDAERAHIPIFPKR
+498 
-512 PETRREPVQPVRYG
+512 YG
-526 EIDIEQASERLVA
+526 GIDVEQASERLVT
-539 GGAGRALFIS
+539 GGVTRALFIS

-559 VLVARDVADSGLR
+559 VLVARDVADSGMR

-601 ASEAQFADVIHTDLF
+601 ASEANFADVIHTDLF

-629 KRAMRAADRLPIIME
+629 QRAMRAADRLPIIIE

-650 DVVIVE
+650 DVVIIE
-656 CGPSDARDIRRLLS
+656 CGAVDAQGIGRLMS
-670 SDTEVLVSMVDPEEG
+670 SDTQVLVSMIDPEAGEL
-685 DMAVEM
+685 AAETAEE
-691 LDDLRESGVDA
+691 LRESGIA
-702 PILVSPA
+702 TPILVSPA
-709 GHRMPPAPPG
+709 GGSMPPAPPG

>member
-10 DVDVDLGRLFASVR
+10 DVDVDLGRLFAAVR
-24 QKWPRILFAALVI
+24 RKWPRILFASLII
-37 TGLVFAVTY
+37 TGLVFALAY
-46 AVTPQYRAQ
+46 MATPQYRAQ

-66 YTRPQGVNDG
+66 YTRPQGVGDG
-76 DRPILDGEGVAS
+76 DRPILDGEGVTS

-95 TEILTRVAEDYNL
+95 TEILDTVARDLNL
-108 ANRGEFAG
+108 ANRKEFSG
-116 DGGSLLSGLLEM
+116 SGGSLVSRILVM
-128 AGLKSAPVEGTAEE
+128 VGLKNAPVEGTDEE

-166 FSSEDPKLA
+166 FSSEDPQLA
-175 AEIPNAVADAYVAVQ
+175 AEVPNAVANAYVAMQ

-205 EPEIQDLRERVK
+205 EPEIEDLRERVK
-217 EAEARVAEYR
+217 QAEARVAEYR

-240 LATQQLAELSSELSR
+240 LATQQLSELSSELSR
-255 TRANRSAATAQA
+255 TRANRSAAAAQA

-273 LQSGASVET
+273 LESGVAIESM
-282 LPEVMASPLI
+282 PEVLASPLI

-316 HPRIRALRSQLAD
+316 HPRIRALRSQLSD
-329 LDAQIRSEANKVLA
+329 LDVQIRNEATKVLA
-343 SFEAEAATAERRE
+343 GLEAEATRAERRE
-356 EELTAEL
+356 EELQAEL
-363 NRLKSASALAE
+363 NRLKVTSARAE

-430 FPKILPITVAAFV
+430 FPKIVPITAAAFV
-443 ASLLVMAVM
+443 ASLLIMAVI

-466 TAGVPAPVPATA
+466 SAVAPAPLPAAVPMRRAEPALDAVPAPERPSEPVLPTPEVADLPFPKPVSRTA
-478 RMPRAEP
+478 R
-485 LMELHSDEPELTD
+485 
-498 LDAERAHIPIFPKR
+498 
-512 PETRREPVQPVRYG
+512 YG
-526 EIDIEQASERLVA
+526 GMDVEQASERLVT
-539 GGAGRALFIS
+539 GGVTRALFIS

-559 VLVARDVADSGLR
+559 VLVARDVADSGMR
-572 VLLLDLTA
+572 VLLLDLTS

-601 ASEAQFADVIHTDLF
+601 ASEANFADVIHTDLF

-629 KRAMRAADRLPIIME
+629 QRAMRAADRLPIIIE

-650 DVVIVE
+650 DVVIIE
-656 CGPSDARDIRRLLS
+656 CGPVDAQGIGRLMS
-670 SDTEVLVSMVDPEEG
+670 SDTQVLVSMIDPEAGEL
-685 DMAVEM
+685 AAETAEE
-691 LDDLRESGVDA
+691 LRESGIA
-702 PILVSPA
+702 TPILVSPT
-709 GHRMPPAPPG
+709 GGSKPPAPPG

>member
-10 DVDVDLGRLFASVR
+10 DVDVDLGRLFAAVR
-24 QKWPRILFAALVI
+24 RKWPRILFASLII
-37 TGLVFAVTY
+37 TGLVFALAY
-46 AVTPQYRAQ
+46 MATPQYRAQ

-66 YTRPQGVNDG
+66 YTRPQGVGDG
-76 DRPILDGEGVAS
+76 DRPILDGEGVTS

-95 TEILTRVAEDYNL
+95 TEILDTVARDLNL
-108 ANRGEFAG
+108 ANRKEFSG
-116 DGGSLLSGLLEM
+116 NGGSLVSRILVM
-128 AGLKSAPVEGTAEE
+128 VGLKSAPVEGTAEE

-166 FSSEDPKLA
+166 FSSEDPQLA
-175 AEIPNAVADAYVAVQ
+175 AEVPNAVANAYVAMQ

-205 EPEIQDLRERVK
+205 EPEIEDLRERVK
-217 EAEARVAEYR
+217 QAEARVAEYR

-240 LATQQLAELSSELSR
+240 LATQQLSELSSELSR
-255 TRANRSAATAQA
+255 TRANRSAAAAQA

-273 LQSGASVET
+273 LESGVAIESM
-282 LPEVMASPLI
+282 PEVLASPLI

-316 HPRIRALRSQLAD
+316 HPRIRALRSQLSD
-329 LDAQIRSEANKVLA
+329 LDVQIRNEATKVLA
-343 SFEAEAATAERRE
+343 GLEAEAARAERRE
-356 EELTAEL
+356 EELQAEL
-363 NRLKSASALAE
+363 NRLKVASARAE

-430 FPKILPITVAAFV
+430 FPKIVPITAAAFV
-443 ASLLVMAVM
+443 ASLLIMAVI

-466 TAGVPAPVPATA
+466 SAVAPAPLPAAVPMRRAEPALDAVPAPERPSEPVLPTPEVADLPFPKPVSRTA
-478 RMPRAEP
+478 R
-485 LMELHSDEPELTD
+485 
-498 LDAERAHIPIFPKR
+498 
-512 PETRREPVQPVRYG
+512 YG
-526 EIDIEQASERLVA
+526 GIDVEQASERLVT
-539 GGAGRALFIS
+539 GGVTRALFIS

-559 VLVARDVADSGLR
+559 VLVARDVADSGMR
-572 VLLLDLTA
+572 VLLLDLTS

-601 ASEAQFADVIHTDLF
+601 ASEANFADVIHTDLF

-629 KRAMRAADRLPIIME
+629 QRAMRAADRLPIIIE

-650 DVVIVE
+650 DVVIIE
-656 CGPSDARDIRRLLS
+656 CGPVDAQGIGRLMS
-670 SDTEVLVSMVDPEEG
+670 SDTQVLVSMIDPEAGEL
-685 DMAVEM
+685 AAETAEE
-691 LDDLRESGVDA
+691 LRESGIA
-702 PILVSPA
+702 TPILVSPT
-709 GHRMPPAPPG
+709 GGSKPPAPPG

>member
-10 DVDVDLGRLFASVR
+10 DVDVDLGRLFAAVR
-24 QKWPRILFAALVI
+24 RKWPRILFASLII
-37 TGLVFAVTY
+37 TGLVFALAY
-46 AVTPQYRAQ
+46 MATPQYRAQ

-66 YTRPQGVNDG
+66 YTRPQGVGDG
-76 DRPILDGEGVAS
+76 DRPILDGEGVTS

-95 TEILTRVAEDYNL
+95 TEILDTVARDLNL
-108 ANRGEFAG
+108 ANRKEFSG
-116 DGGSLLSGLLEM
+116 SGGSLVSRILVM
-128 AGLKSAPVEGTAEE
+128 VGLKNAPVEGTDEE

-166 FSSEDPKLA
+166 FSSEDPQLA
-175 AEIPNAVADAYVAVQ
+175 AEVPNAVANAYVAMQ

-205 EPEIQDLRERVK
+205 EPEIEDLRERVK
-217 EAEARVAEYR
+217 QAEARVAEYR

-240 LATQQLAELSSELSR
+240 LATQQLSELSSELSR
-255 TRANRSAATAQA
+255 TRANRSAAAAQA

-273 LQSGASVET
+273 LESGVAIESM
-282 LPEVMASPLI
+282 PEVLASPLI

-316 HPRIRALRSQLAD
+316 HPRIRALRSQLSD
-329 LDAQIRSEANKVLA
+329 LDVQIRNEATKVLA
-343 SFEAEAATAERRE
+343 GLEAEAARAERRE
-356 EELTAEL
+356 EELQAEL
-363 NRLKSASALAE
+363 NRLKVASARAE

-430 FPKILPITVAAFV
+430 FPKIVPITAAAFV
-443 ASLLVMAVM
+443 ASLLIMAVI

-466 TAGVPAPVPATA
+466 SAVAPAPLPAAVPM
-478 RMPRAEP
+478 RRAEP
-485 LMELHSDEPELTD
+485 A
-498 LDAERAHIPIFPKR
+498 LDAVSAPERPSEPVLPTPEVADLPFPK
-512 PETRREPVQPVRYG
+512 PVSRTARYG
-526 EIDIEQASERLVA
+526 GMDVEQASERLVT
-539 GGAGRALFIS
+539 GGVTRALFIS

-559 VLVARDVADSGLR
+559 VLVARDVADSGMR
-572 VLLLDLTA
+572 VLLLDLTS

-601 ASEAQFADVIHTDLF
+601 ASEANFADVIHTDLF

-629 KRAMRAADRLPIIME
+629 QRAMRAADRLPIIIE

-650 DVVIVE
+650 DVVIIE
-656 CGPSDARDIRRLLS
+656 CGPVDAQGIGRLMS
-670 SDTEVLVSMVDPEEG
+670 SDTQVLVSMIDPEAGEL
-685 DMAVEM
+685 AAETAEE
-691 LDDLRESGVDA
+691 LRESGIA
-702 PILVSPA
+702 TPILVSPT
-709 GHRMPPAPPG
+709 GGSKPPAPPG

>member
-128 AGLKSAPVEGTAEE
+128 AGLKSASVEGTAEE

-166 FSSEDPKLA
+166 FSSEDTKLA

-616 SECHIIPVGTADP
+616 SECHIITVGTADP

-650 DVVIVE
+650 DVVIDE

-670 SDTEVLVSMVDPEEG
+670 SDTEVLVSMFDPEEG

-691 LDDLRESGVDA
+691 LDDLRECGVDA

>member
-10 DVDVDLGRLFASVR
+10 DVDVDLGRLFAAVR
-24 QKWPRILFAALVI
+24 RKWPRILFASLII
-37 TGLVFAVTY
+37 TGLVFALAY
-46 AVTPQYRAQ
+46 MATPQYRAQ

-66 YTRPQGVNDG
+66 YTRPQGVGDG
-76 DRPILDGEGVAS
+76 DRPILDGEGVTS

-95 TEILTRVAEDYNL
+95 TEILDTVARDLNL
-108 ANRGEFAG
+108 ANRKEFSG
-116 DGGSLLSGLLEM
+116 SGGSLVSRILVM
-128 AGLKSAPVEGTAEE
+128 VGLKNAPVEGTDEE

-166 FSSEDPKLA
+166 FSSEDPQLA
-175 AEIPNAVADAYVAVQ
+175 AEVPNAVANAYVAMQ

-205 EPEIQDLRERVK
+205 EPEIEDLRERVK
-217 EAEARVAEYR
+217 QAEARVAEYR

-240 LATQQLAELSSELSR
+240 LATQQLSELSSELSR
-255 TRANRSAATAQA
+255 TRANRSAAAAQA

-273 LQSGASVET
+273 LESGVAIESM
-282 LPEVMASPLI
+282 PEVLASPLI

-316 HPRIRALRSQLAD
+316 HPRIRALRSQLSD
-329 LDAQIRSEANKVLA
+329 LDVQIRNEATKVLA
-343 SFEAEAATAERRE
+343 GLEAEAARAERRE
-356 EELTAEL
+356 EELQAEL
-363 NRLKSASALAE
+363 NRLKVASARAE

-430 FPKILPITVAAFV
+430 FPKIVPITAAAFV
-443 ASLLVMAVM
+443 ASLLIMAVI

-466 TAGVPAPVPATA
+466 SAVAPAPLPAAVPM
-478 RMPRAEP
+478 RRAEP
-485 LMELHSDEPELTD
+485 A
-498 LDAERAHIPIFPKR
+498 LDAVSAPERPSEPVLPTPEVADLAFPK
-512 PETRREPVQPVRYG
+512 PLSRRTVRYG
-526 EIDIEQASERLVA
+526 GIDVEQASERLVT
-539 GGAGRALFIS
+539 GGVTRALFIS

-559 VLVARDVADSGLR
+559 VLVARDVADSGMR
-572 VLLLDLTA
+572 VLLLDLTS

-601 ASEAQFADVIHTDLF
+601 ASEANFADVIHTDLF

-629 KRAMRAADRLPIIME
+629 QRAMRAADRLPIIIE

-650 DVVIVE
+650 DVVIIE
-656 CGPSDARDIRRLLS
+656 CGPVDAQGIGRLMS
-670 SDTEVLVSMVDPEEG
+670 SDTQVLVSMIDPEAGEL
-685 DMAVEM
+685 AAETAEE
-691 LDDLRESGVDA
+691 LRESGIA
-702 PILVSPA
+702 TPILVSPT
-709 GHRMPPAPPG
+709 GGSKPPAPPG

>member
-10 DVDVDLGRLFASVR
+10 DVDVDLGRLFAAVR
-24 QKWPRILFAALVI
+24 RKWPRILFASLII
-37 TGLVFAVTY
+37 TGLVFALAY
-46 AVTPQYRAQ
+46 MATPQYRAQ

-66 YTRPQGVNDG
+66 YTRPQGVGDG
-76 DRPILDGEGVAS
+76 DRPILDGEGVTS

-95 TEILTRVAEDYNL
+95 TEILDTVARDLNL
-108 ANRGEFAG
+108 ANRKEFSG
-116 DGGSLLSGLLEM
+116 SGGSLVSRILVM
-128 AGLKSAPVEGTAEE
+128 VGLKNAPVEGTDEE

-166 FSSEDPKLA
+166 FSSEDPQLA
-175 AEIPNAVADAYVAVQ
+175 AEVPNAVANAYVAMQ

-205 EPEIQDLRERVK
+205 EPEIEDLRERVK
-217 EAEARVAEYR
+217 QAEARVAEYR

-240 LATQQLAELSSELSR
+240 LATQQLSELSSELSR
-255 TRANRSAATAQA
+255 TRANRSAAAAQA

-273 LQSGASVET
+273 LESGVAIESM
-282 LPEVMASPLI
+282 PEVLASPLI

-316 HPRIRALRSQLAD
+316 HPRIRALRSQLSD
-329 LDAQIRSEANKVLA
+329 LDVQIRNEATKVLA
-343 SFEAEAATAERRE
+343 GLEAEAARAERRE
-356 EELTAEL
+356 EELQAEL
-363 NRLKSASALAE
+363 NRLKVASARAE

-430 FPKILPITVAAFV
+430 FPKIVPITAAAFV
-443 ASLLVMAVM
+443 ASLLIMAVI

-466 TAGVPAPVPATA
+466 SAVAPAPLPAAVPM
-478 RMPRAEP
+478 RRAEP
-485 LMELHSDEPELTD
+485 AFDAVSAPERPSEPVLPTPEVAD
-498 LDAERAHIPIFPKR
+498 LPFPK
-512 PETRREPVQPVRYG
+512 PVSRTARYG
-526 EIDIEQASERLVA
+526 GMDVEQASERLVT
-539 GGAGRALFIS
+539 GGVTRALFIS

-559 VLVARDVADSGLR
+559 VLVARDVADSGMR
-572 VLLLDLTA
+572 VLLLDLTS

-601 ASEAQFADVIHTDLF
+601 ASEANFADVIHTDLF

-629 KRAMRAADRLPIIME
+629 QRAMRAADRLPIIIE

-650 DVVIVE
+650 DVVIIE
-656 CGPSDARDIRRLLS
+656 CGPVDAQGIGRLMS
-670 SDTEVLVSMVDPEEG
+670 SDTQVLVSMIDPEAGEL
-685 DMAVEM
+685 AAETAEE
-691 LDDLRESGVDA
+691 LRESGIA
-702 PILVSPA
+702 TPILVSPT
-709 GHRMPPAPPG
+709 GGSKPPAPPG